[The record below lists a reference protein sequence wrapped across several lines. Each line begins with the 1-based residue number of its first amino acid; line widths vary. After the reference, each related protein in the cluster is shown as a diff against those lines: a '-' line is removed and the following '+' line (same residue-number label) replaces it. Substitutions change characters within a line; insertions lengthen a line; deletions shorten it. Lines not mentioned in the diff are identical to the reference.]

1 MRVLTN
7 DEMTAVS
14 GGVGEVDSAD
24 SYQNAL
30 AASGIFI
37 GGALALMT
45 AAPLI
50 AGSLAVGSVVASGVA
65 IWADYTD
72 DEKAASQ

>member
-1 MRVLTN
+1 MRELTN
-7 DEMTAVS
+7 EEMTVVS
-14 GGVGEVDSAD
+14 GGVGDVDSAD

-45 AAPLI
+45 AAPFI
-50 AGSLAVGSVVASGVA
+50 AGSLAVGSIVASGVA
-65 IWADYTD
+65 LWADYTD

>member
-1 MRVLTN
+1 MRELTN
-7 DEMTAVS
+7 DEMAAVS

-37 GGALALMT
+37 GGALAFMT
-45 AAPLI
+45 AAPVI
-50 AGSLAVGSVVASGVA
+50 AGALAIGSIAASGVA
-65 IWADYTD
+65 LWADYTD
-72 DEKAASQ
+72 DEKAANQ